1 MQKFNDPVI
10 TDIGRKMLI
19 DLGKSK
25 GTIVY
30 TKAVLYGQVIRNL
43 DAEAARK
50 LTSLS
55 DPKKEAPIGIR
66 DADTSDNTVSVE
78 VSFSNEDLKDDI
90 TFNSLGWFAK
100 IEDQQ
105 GKQSSEVLL
114 AVTSTAQPEVLAAGS
129 PNHLSNAS
137 IDIELDMALS
147 NAAKVEL
154 TVNQAGI
161 IHKSDLDNAI
171 HDVNKNVDE
180 KLGKLSNSVG
190 QKDKEQQAQIKQV
203 KKDLEDK
210 IATAGKVKTINNIS
224 PDANGNILLD
234 PTIDTITNYDF
245 DNGSAH
251 SVDLKLSDSHV
262 LGQSVLTAIRNRLNA
277 REVVLNK
284 KINDG
289 INNTYSKVEI
299 DSKVAQAGKV
309 KTVDG
314 ISPDSN
320 GNIDISN
327 KINEPIT
334 KLKNN
339 LETQINSKASQTDLN
354 TVKNTIKNTVVKSV
368 AGMKPDNRGNV
379 PVTIINP
386 SLDFN
391 NDENPGFT
399 FMKGTHSTADNL
411 QFAGINTL
419 YSMISQIKVNTDSFD
434 SLYDT
439 IDQLDSKIKESN
451 TKINSNTKRI
461 EALEKKETSH
471 ISPNETD
478 ALNYSKA
485 HPGIPV
491 FVAE

>member
-19 DLGKSK
+19 DLGKSN

-262 LGQSVLTAIRNRLNA
+262 LGQSVLTH
-277 REVVLNK
+277 
-284 KINDG
+284 
-289 INNTYSKVEI
+289 YS
-299 DSKVAQAGKV
+299 
-309 KTVDG
+309 
-314 ISPDSN
+314 
-320 GNIDISN
+320 
-327 KINEPIT
+327 
-334 KLKNN
+334 L
-339 LETQINSKASQTDLN
+339 L
-354 TVKNTIKNTVVKSV
+354 
-368 AGMKPDNRGNV
+368 
-379 PVTIINP
+379 PV
-386 SLDFN
+386 
-391 NDENPGFT
+391 
-399 FMKGTHSTADNL
+399 
-411 QFAGINTL
+411 
-419 YSMISQIKVNTDSFD
+419 
-434 SLYDT
+434 
-439 IDQLDSKIKESN
+439 
-451 TKINSNTKRI
+451 R
-461 EALEKKETSH
+461 
-471 ISPNETD
+471 
-478 ALNYSKA
+478 
-485 HPGIPV
+485 
-491 FVAE
+491 